1 MKCAK
6 LSMVRVTEAGG
17 TIAEH
22 SPVLPVTATIQKM
35 EMDWTTGTFL
45 VLIAEL
51 VEVEDEQDSA

>member
-6 LSMVRVTEAGG
+6 LSMVRVGLDG
-17 TIAEH
+17 MVAERA
-22 SPVLPVTATIQKM
+22 PVLPATATIQKM

-51 VEVEDEQDSA
+51 VEVEDVLIANA